1 MERGGDSMVFFTA
14 RGPFQLKTS
23 SARSD
28 SAGRRSCCLQQVV
41 REPRPAV
48 DSDVPSCR
56 QAALGLAR
64 ERVRDRDCVAR
75 AVTPLCVLGGEVA
88 GGGGAG
94 AAPACCV
101 GGWGSSPPP
110 PAWIRDHSRERVKGC
125 ECACCDKR
133 VFVLA
138 PSAGH
143 D

>member
-75 AVTPLCVLGGEVA
+75 AVAPLCVLGGGVA
-88 GGGGAG
+88 GGGGG
-94 AAPACCV
+94 GCPSVLCWGVGIKSPAACV
-101 GGWGSSPPP
+101 DQRPQP
-110 PAWIRDHSRERVKGC
+110 
-125 ECACCDKR
+125 
-133 VFVLA
+133 
-138 PSAGH
+138 
-143 D
+143 